1 MPGPAP
7 LSPHVCPLSGKY
19 FSHMRSFNAGQTHL
33 PEEGICGLGQVSL
46 WLDVLSH
53 VWFRYLFPKE
63 EPISLTVELSG
74 ILLKEWLYLTLL
86 ELPLFDGLKRQETY
100 GRRDT
105 VLMESFP

>member
-1 MPGPAP
+1 
-7 LSPHVCPLSGKY
+7 
-19 FSHMRSFNAGQTHL
+19 MRSFNAGQTHL